1 VSAEVVCLQHTGSK
15 TDWVKTYPLSLRIDF
30 WHAAVSMFLRAINGK
45 KDGKDHRYFSIVE
58 NRRVPGGKTVQR
70 TVLYLGEINDQQQAA
85 WRKTLEVFDEQ
96 EQRYS
101 ALSLFPDDREI
112 PPDAMNSVQV
122 KLSGL
127 ELRRPRMFGHCWLAC
142 ELWQQLGLDEFWQV
156 RLPEAR
162 ERVSWEKVLRLLV
175 VNRLLD
181 PGSEFRVHRQW
192 FVDSAMDE
200 LLESDFTVADKD
212 RLYRCLDRILPYKQE
227 LFVWLKQKWADL
239 FAADFEVL
247 LYDLTSTYFEG
258 EMEQNPKAKR
268 GYSRDGR
275 GDCLQLVIALVIT
288 PDGFPL
294 AYEVMNGN
302 TSDRTTLPAFLEKIE
317 NLYGRA
323 QRVWVMDR
331 GIPSEAQLKEMRSPE
346 RQTFYLVGTPKGK
359 IYQHEKKWLDLPWQ
373 KVRDA
378 VEIKLYEHEGE
389 LYVLAKSHGRQ
400 AKEIAIRRKR
410 LARLLRQLRGL
421 RKSLPKRDQ
430 LLLRIGAA
438 KKEAGR
444 AFGFVKIRLP
454 QKDEAVTRDTF
465 SFQLDKVKLKAAQ
478 QRDGHY
484 LLRSNL
490 SSEDPA
496 VLWTRYIQ
504 LTQIESVFRALKSE
518 LGIRPIHHQL
528 ERRSDAHILIAF
540 LAYCLQVTLKNRLLI
555 HAPGLTPTAVFE
567 KLASIQ
573 MVEVW
578 IPMLD
583 GRWLVLPR
591 HTQPEKDVQVVL
603 DQLRI
608 TLPSQPPPRIKA
620 SEIAPSTAVAQP
632 SL

>member
-1 VSAEVVCLQHTGSK
+1 
-15 TDWVKTYPLSLRIDF
+15 
-30 WHAAVSMFLRAINGK
+30 MFLRSTNRK

-58 NRRVPGGKTVQR
+58 NRRLLGDKTVQR

-85 WRKTLEVFDEQ
+85 WRKTLDVFDEDAQ
-96 EQRYS
+96 CYTS
-101 ALSLFPDDREI
+101 MSLFPDDREI
-112 PPDAMNSVQV
+112 PADALDSAQV

-127 ELRRPRMFGHCWLAC
+127 ELRRPRAFGNCWLAC
-142 ELWQQLGLDEFWQV
+142 ELWRQLGLDEFWQQ

-162 ERVSWEKVLRLLV
+162 EAVSWEKVLRLLV

-200 LLESDFTVADKD
+200 LLETDFAVAAKD
-212 RLYRCLDRILPYKQE
+212 RLYRCLDRVLEHKQE

-239 FAADFEVL
+239 FHADFAVL

-268 GYSRDGR
+268 GYSRDKR
-275 GDCLQLVIALVIT
+275 SDCLQLVIALVVT
-288 PDGFPL
+288 TDGFPL

-302 TSDRTTLPAFLEKIE
+302 TSDRKTLPGFLKKIE
-317 NLYGRA
+317 DTYGKAR
-323 QRVWVMDR
+323 RVWVMDR
-331 GIPSEAQLKEMRSPE
+331 GVPSEAILKGMRTPE
-346 RQTFYLVGTPKGK
+346 GQTFYLVGTPKSR
-359 IYQHEKKWLDLPWQ
+359 ITQHEKKWLDLPWQ
-373 KVRDA
+373 QVRDS
-378 VEIKLYEHEGE
+378 VKVKLYEHEGE
-389 LYVLAKSHGRQ
+389 LYVLAKSEGRQ
-400 AKEIAIRRKR
+400 AKENAMRRKR
-410 LARLLRQLRGL
+410 LARLLRKLRAM
-421 RKSLPKRDQ
+421 RKSLPKRDR

-444 AFGFVKIRLP
+444 AFGFVKIQLP
-454 QKDEAVTRDTF
+454 AKDQEVTRDTF
-465 SFQLDKVKLKAAQ
+465 SFQVDKAKLKATE

-490 SSEDPA
+490 TGEDPA
-496 VLWTRYIQ
+496 VLWTRYVQ
-504 LTQIESVFRALKSE
+504 LTQIESVFRSLKSE
-518 LGIRPIHHQL
+518 LGIRPIYHQL
-528 ERRSDAHILIAF
+528 EHRADAHVLIAF
-540 LAYCLQVTLKNRLLI
+540 LAYCLQVTLKNHLMI
-555 HAPGLTPTAVFE
+555 HAPGLTPGAVLE
-567 KLASIQ
+567 KLATIQ

-591 HTQPEKDVQVVL
+591 HTQPEKDVQAVL
-603 DQLRI
+603 DHIRI

-620 SEIAPSTAVAQP
+620 SQVALLPSPEAADQS
-632 SL
+632 SLW